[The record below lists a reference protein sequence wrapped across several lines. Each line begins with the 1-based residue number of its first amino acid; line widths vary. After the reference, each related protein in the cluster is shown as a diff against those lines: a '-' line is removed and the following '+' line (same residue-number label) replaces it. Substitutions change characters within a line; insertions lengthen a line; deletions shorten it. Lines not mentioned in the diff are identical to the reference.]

1 MTSRTSDAATDIV
14 EIIATPEIARQLD
27 AAEAEGKRAVLVH
40 QGVRYELSAPKPVL
54 KIAEDKDI
62 WKDYDPKKVHEALDA
77 TAGTWS
83 DIDAD
88 KLIAD
93 IYRWREE
100 GTRPPNRP

>member
-1 MTSRTSDAATDIV
+1 MTSRTVDAATEIV
-14 EIIATPEIARQLD
+14 EIVATPEIARQLD
-27 AAEAEGKRAVLVH
+27 DAKANGKRVVLVH
-40 QGVRYELSAPKPVL
+40 QGERYALTAARPAL
-54 KIAEDKDI
+54 KIADDTDL
-62 WKDYDPKKVHEALDA
+62 WKDYDPKKVREALDA

-83 DIDAD
+83 DVDAD